1 MSTTSTGTSAAAT
14 SRERAAQRE
23 QVRSLARLLD
33 SQFRLPGTQR
43 RFGIDGL
50 LGLVPGI
57 GDAAGLALSTIV
69 IAQAVRLGAR
79 GSTAGRMVL
88 NVAVDAVVGS
98 VPVLGWIFDFAFKA
112 NTRNL
117 ELLERHTVDPEA
129 TSVES
134 RKAIRRTIV
143 LVVVAVVV
151 VVFALFALLAWLLVL
166 VF

>member
-1 MSTTSTGTSAAAT
+1 MGPTSSGTSTAT
-14 SRERAAQRE
+14 GERAAQRE

-98 VPVLGWIFDFAFKA
+98 VPVLGWFFDFAFKA

-117 ELLERHTVDPEA
+117 ALLERHTVDPDA

-134 RKAIRRTIV
+134 RQAIRRTIV
-143 LVVVAVVV
+143 LVVVAVVA
-151 VVFALFALLAWLLVL
+151 VVFALFALLAWLLTL